1 MGQGDS
7 RGQGAAGKLMGSEKS
22 DMKGEPR
29 TALPVVHVIDTGGSI
44 SCVGASRTDFIDYGY
59 ADRHYTIEEMIARVP
74 ELASIASL
82 RSEQFTN
89 VYGGDL
95 SPEHWIGLAR
105 RINAILRDAPET
117 GGIAITH
124 GTSTLEETAYFL
136 NLTVKSPKPVVVT
149 GAMRPMTAMS
159 NDAELNLLDCVRVAA
174 TAQAANR
181 GVLVVLNNQ
190 IQGAREVTK
199 SSTSRLDTFKSA
211 DLGFLGYADSDG
223 AVVFYRDTT
232 RLHTHR
238 TEFDVEHLEKL
249 PRVDIAFAY
258 SGADGAAIAAL
269 AQAGCEGLVAAGL
282 GSGGAPRPFLDALS
296 KVVEDGVPVVVA
308 SQAGSGR
315 AMARRAAAERGFLF
329 ADNLL
334 PRKARILLMLALTRT
349 RDRREIQRMMQ
360 TY

>member
-1 MGQGDS
+1 VTP
-7 RGQGAAGKLMGSEKS
+7 GKADRSS
-22 DMKGEPR
+22 
-29 TALPVVHVIDTGGSI
+29 LPLVHVIGTGGSI
-44 SCVGASRTDFIDYGY
+44 SCIGSSRTDFLDYSYG
-59 ADRHYTIEEMIARVP
+59 DRHYGIEEMIGHVP
-74 ELASIASL
+74 ELKALAAL
-82 RSEQFTN
+82 RFEQFTN
-89 VYGGDL
+89 TYGGEV
-95 SPEHWIGLAR
+95 SPERWADLAR

-117 GGIAITH
+117 AGIAITH

-136 NLTVKSPKPVVVT
+136 NLTVKTTKPVVLT

-159 NDAELNLLDCVRVAA
+159 NDAEVNLLDCVRVAA
-174 TAQAANR
+174 STQAAGR

-190 IQGAREVTK
+190 IQAAREVTK

-223 AVVFYRDTT
+223 EIVFYRDTT
-232 RLHTHR
+232 RRHTHE
-238 TEFDVEHLEKL
+238 TEFDIEQVETL

-258 SGADGAAIAAL
+258 SGVDGTAVAAL
-269 AQAGCEGLVAAGL
+269 AAAGCEGLITAGL
-282 GSGGAPRPFLDALS
+282 GSGGAPKPFLDALS
-296 KVVEDGVPVVVA
+296 KVVASGVPVIVT

-334 PRKARILLMLALTRT
+334 PRKARILLTLALTKT
-349 RDRREIQRMMQ
+349 RDPAEIQRMLK